1 LRYNKALR
9 KTNAD
14 PIKGNHARK
23 KGNTMLNSQQT
34 LSAYE
39 NILLLTQQMLEAAK
53 IGDRQQMQALEDR
66 FNEQI
71 KSIKSAGGL
80 VKLSGEL
87 RTKKVHLLNHILDN
101 DRAIRDITDP
111 WLKELSAFIN
121 NTGNQ
126 ALIEMSQLKN
136 R

>member
-1 LRYNKALR
+1 
-9 KTNAD
+9 
-14 PIKGNHARK
+14 
-23 KGNTMLNSQQT
+23 MLNSQQT

-53 IGDRQQMQALEDR
+53 IGDSQQMQALEDK
-66 FNEQI
+66 FNQQI